1 MDCVKFTHS
10 DNFVYSADD
19 IGIIK
24 QWDMNTD
31 SHTTYHGHMKS
42 VRTLDMHPSQKYF
55 VSGSNDTT
63 IRLWDTERSS
73 ESLAKYRAHIA
84 TVNQVQFSPD
94 GNWIASA
101 GAEGTVLI
109 WEVRMSAQIKE
120 FLDSTSAVSCVQ
132 FHPSEYLVAAGRT
145 NGTVDI
151 FDLDANKLLR
161 RIKLSTGTVKCCLF
175 SEHGQWL
182 FVGTDNGVTVV
193 LWETDQQLDFIES
206 SWTSLFSM
214 KLVKNKLMCGSLD
227 GAQVQVHA
235 FNVELIGRPVP
246 VAQTGPAAYLNQSN
260 GNVSLSN
267 LNNTGGGGGGNART
281 FLYSQ
286 QKELGK
292 DRFRMMGMAQNNQQ
306 LHQQAQQ
313 QTHLNQGTDEDSGS
327 PSSNLSIEMLS
338 EDVDETLTQTRLN
351 QMADDEGGDSDTI
364 EFAYPDNGP
373 NFDLLKRSNGLRG
386 GGVGGGGV
394 PGSAFDSWHTDEAHH
409 SLSVASSSSP
419 SYDDTVNPEFRLSL
433 ANRNVEVQR
442 GHLEYHGIS
451 SSPTSKDLERFDR
464 HTDEFLN
471 NSQFFNSGNSDL
483 GYRSDSGGD
492 CLLSRD
498 GGTAEDFPVNNAAPP
513 TYAPKSVTATSSAVT
528 TGRMSR
534 QRTSIG
540 FVAPNSRVT
549 GVVQPQM
556 SSGTGRLTQAKRM
569 GSLSVTNLSELGGDN
584 KFRSKNGGVKAP
596 NTTRYRAG
604 GSPVRTKLKN
614 DYNANLNK
622 ENQAVKNNNK
632 NGNFKVEFFGKPP
645 TRSRSSFDMRSAG
658 VSSASARGQHHNQ
671 NHPQQHQQNQHLQG
685 NGPVRRE
692 IPVHT
697 SRMGNRMS
705 ANYDGHHQNHYGG
718 GYGESMESQEIN
730 HIASGH
736 QRVFQELCNRHATL
750 KMNKDVAIMQDVL
763 IAIRQIARVDTGSLV
778 DILGAVLEKS

>member
-1 MDCVKFTHS
+1 MKFTHS

-193 LWETDQQLDFIES
+193 LWETDQQVDFIES

-235 FNVELIGRPVP
+235 FNVEMIGRPVP
-246 VAQTGPAAYLNQSN
+246 VQTSAAAYLNQNN
-260 GNVSLSN
+260 GNVALSN
-267 LNNTGGGGGGNART
+267 LNNAGGGGNART

-292 DRFRMMGMAQNNQQ
+292 DRFRMMGMAQNSQ
-306 LHQQAQQ
+306 QQAQQ
-313 QTHLNQGTDEDSGS
+313 QNHLNLGTDEDSGS

-338 EDVDETLTQTRLN
+338 EDVDETLTQSRLN

-364 EFAYPDNGP
+364 EFAYPDNGR

-386 GGVGGGGV
+386 GVA
-394 PGSAFDSWHTDEAHH
+394 PGTAFDSWHTDDAQH

-419 SYDDTVNPEFRLSL
+419 SYDETVNPEFRLSL

-451 SSPTSKDLERFDR
+451 GSNELERFER
-464 HTDEFLN
+464 HTEEFLN

-492 CLLSRD
+492 GLLSRE
-498 GGTAEDFPVNNAAPP
+498 GGTAEDFPVNNAPPP

-540 FVAPNSRVT
+540 LVAPNSRVT

-556 SSGTGRLTQAKRM
+556 SAGTGRLTQAKRM

-596 NTTRYRAG
+596 NTARYRAG

-645 TRSRSSFDMRSAG
+645 TRSRSSFDMRSVG
-658 VSSASARGQHHNQ
+658 VASARGGGGAQQQQQQQHNHQHH
-671 NHPQQHQQNQHLQG
+671 PHQQNQHLHG

-697 SRMGNRMS
+697 SRMGHRMS
-705 ANYDGHHQNHYGG
+705 SNYDGHHQNHYGG
-718 GYGESMESQEIN
+718 GYGGGGGESMESQEIN
-730 HIASGH
+730 HVASGH